1 MTSKLVLISFMR
13 SDDSQDIKSV
23 EVARAI
29 LHAKLKACILSPLEG
44 NSKGQKAKKKIH
56 VVREKKSLSFF
67 RFFINIMDTIFLCKL
82 LDCKNRMLM
91 LLIKN
96 D

>member
-1 MTSKLVLISFMR
+1 MR

-29 LHAKLKACILSPLEG
+29 LLAKLKACILSPLEG

-56 VVREKKSLSFF
+56 VVREKKSLSSF

>member
-44 NSKGQKAKKKIH
+44 NSKGQKAK
-56 VVREKKSLSFF
+56 
-67 RFFINIMDTIFLCKL
+67 
-82 LDCKNRMLM
+82 
-91 LLIKN
+91 
-96 D
+96 

>member
-1 MTSKLVLISFMR
+1 MR

-44 NSKGQKAKKKIH
+44 NSKGQKAKKKNTRSKGKEI
-56 VVREKKSLSFF
+56 F
-67 RFFINIMDTIFLCKL
+67 IFL
-82 LDCKNRMLM
+82 
-91 LLIKN
+91 
-96 D
+96 

>member
-44 NSKGQKAKKKIH
+44 NSKGQKAKKKNTRSKGKEI
-56 VVREKKSLSFF
+56 F
-67 RFFINIMDTIFLCKL
+67 IFL
-82 LDCKNRMLM
+82 
-91 LLIKN
+91 
-96 D
+96 